1 MADVRYDPI
10 GSLNRLICWVF
21 SGNRPSALRRL
32 VSIIFHVEL
41 PILQHPLRMPHPYQI
56 VVNPSAKLNKNIT
69 IYQGVTIGSKR
80 EGNKS
85 GAPVIENDVVIF
97 PNAVVIGGVTIG
109 AGAIIGPNAVV
120 VNDVPPGITV
130 VGNPARPIRSVSDNV

>member
-1 MADVRYDPI
+1 
-10 GSLNRLICWVF
+10 
-21 SGNRPSALRRL
+21 
-32 VSIIFHVEL
+32 
-41 PILQHPLRMPHPYQI
+41 MPHPYQI
-56 VVNPSAKLNKNIT
+56 VVNPSATLNKNIT

-85 GAPVIENDVVIF
+85 GAPIIENDVVIF
-97 PNAVVIGGVTIG
+97 PNAVVIGRVTIG

-130 VGNPARPIRSVSDNV
+130 VGNPARPIRSASDKA